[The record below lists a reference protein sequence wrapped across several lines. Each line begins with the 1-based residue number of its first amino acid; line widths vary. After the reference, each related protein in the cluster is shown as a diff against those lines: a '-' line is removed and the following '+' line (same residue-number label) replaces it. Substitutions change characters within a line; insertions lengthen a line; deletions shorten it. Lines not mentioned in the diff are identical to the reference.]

1 MFGKLFKLLIASSF
15 FSAFFLKKKERK
27 DDISMPSD
35 KFNAAF
41 KSKKNIQSIE
51 IESDLTQS
59 STDFKAEKIE
69 DEIQSPG

>member
-15 FSAFFLKKKERK
+15 FSAFFLKKKSKK

-35 KFNAAF
+35 KFNEAF
-41 KSKKNIQSIE
+41 KSEKNIQSIE
-51 IESDLTQS
+51 IEDDLIQPGA
-59 STDFKAEKIE
+59 DFITEKVE